1 MRLARLETGHS
12 KCTNAAGRG
21 YPLRGLVSGWVRGGG
36 DAVPVRVMLVDD
48 HEIVAAGLRVILQ
61 AEHDISVVGKASGV
75 KEAVRRATELK
86 PDVVLMDVKLSDG
99 SGIDATKQIKEACP
113 ETQVLMLTVYDD
125 QETVLKAVQAGAI
138 GYVLKDIPPENLIR
152 AIRSV
157 HSDRTMI
164 NPVIA
169 RKLVERLAATERDA
183 VLFNFRRGP
192 GLTERELDVLKGVA
206 SGLSDKE
213 IALKLFLSEPTVKSH
228 LRSVYQKLRIH
239 NRAQAATY
247 AAKNGLGT

>member
-1 MRLARLETGHS
+1 M
-12 KCTNAAGRG
+12 
-21 YPLRGLVSGWVRGGG
+21 
-36 DAVPVRVMLVDD
+36 PVRVMIVDD
-48 HEIVAAGLRVILQ
+48 HSIILAGLRSVLQ
-61 AEHDISVVGKASGV
+61 TEADIAVVAEASGV
-75 KEAVRRATELK
+75 KEAVRKATELK
-86 PDVVLMDVKLSDG
+86 PEVVLMDVKLSDG
-99 SGIDATKQIKEACP
+99 SGIEATRLIKEACP
-113 ETQVLMLTVYDD
+113 ETQILMLTVYDD

-138 GYVLKDIPPENLIR
+138 GYVLKDIAPEHLTR

-169 RKLVERLAATERDA
+169 RKLVERLATTERDA

-192 GLTERELDVLKGVA
+192 GLTEREIDVLKGVA

-239 NRAQAATY
+239 NRAQAAAY
-247 AAKNGLGT
+247 AVRNGLGA

>member
-1 MRLARLETGHS
+1 M
-12 KCTNAAGRG
+12 
-21 YPLRGLVSGWVRGGG
+21 
-36 DAVPVRVMLVDD
+36 PVRVMIVDD
-48 HEIVAAGLRVILQ
+48 HGIILAGLRSVLQTESDIAVIG
-61 AEHDISVVGKASGV
+61 EASGV
-75 KEAVRRATELK
+75 KEAVRKATELK
-86 PDVVLMDVKLSDG
+86 PEVVLMDVKLSDG
-99 SGIDATKQIKEACP
+99 SGIEATRLIKEACP
-113 ETQVLMLTVYDD
+113 DTQILMLTVYDD

-138 GYVLKDIPPENLIR
+138 GYVLKDIAPEHLTR

-169 RKLVERLAATERDA
+169 RKLVERLATTEREA

-192 GLTERELDVLKGVA
+192 GLTEREIDVLKGVA

-239 NRAQAATY
+239 NRAQAAAY
-247 AAKNGLGT
+247 AVRNGLGQ

>member
-1 MRLARLETGHS
+1 MGIAGLQDGVPALHRDLAYPNQRSVEGE
-12 KCTNAAGRG
+12 AAM
-21 YPLRGLVSGWVRGGG
+21 
-36 DAVPVRVMLVDD
+36 PVRVLLVDD
-48 HEIVAAGLRVILQ
+48 HGIVTAGLRALLQ
-61 AEHDISVVGKASGV
+61 AEHDIAVVGEAIGV
-75 KEAVRRATELK
+75 KEAVRKTAELK
-86 PDVVLMDVKLSDG
+86 PDVVLMDVKLADG
-99 SGIDATKQIKEACP
+99 SGIEATKLIKESCP
-113 ETQVLMLTVYDD
+113 DTQVLILTVYDD

-138 GYVLKDIPPENLIR
+138 GYVLKDIPPEHLTR

-169 RKLVERLAATERDA
+169 RKLIERLATTEREA

-192 GLTERELDVLKGVA
+192 GLTEREVDVLKGVA
-206 SGLSDKE
+206 AGLSDKE

-239 NRAQAATY
+239 NRAQAAAY
-247 AAKNGLGT
+247 AVKHGLGT

>member
-1 MRLARLETGHS
+1 
-12 KCTNAAGRG
+12 
-21 YPLRGLVSGWVRGGG
+21 
-36 DAVPVRVMLVDD
+36 MLVDD

-61 AEHDISVVGKASGV
+61 AEHDIAVVGKASGV

-152 AIRSV
+152 TSRSV
-157 HSDRTMI
+157 DSDRTL
-164 NPVIA
+164 NHPVMG
-169 RKLVERLAATERDA
+169 RELVERQAAPERDA
-183 VLFNFRRGP
+183 VFLNF
-192 GLTERELDVLKGVA
+192 
-206 SGLSDKE
+206 
-213 IALKLFLSEPTVKSH
+213 
-228 LRSVYQKLRIH
+228 
-239 NRAQAATY
+239 
-247 AAKNGLGT
+247 